1 MLGPVEQK
9 LTRVVKTNGAAHLTL
24 IDPDSQSP
32 EKAGEIAEAAY
43 SGNTDAIMVGG
54 SVGATGI
61 LLEDTVREIKKRADL
76 PVILFPSSAA
86 GLCKSADAV
95 FFMSLLNSRDTNY
108 LIGNQALGAPLVMRY
123 GLEPIPMAYLI
134 LEPGGTVGWVGDAKK
149 LPRDKP
155 EITTA
160 YALAGRYFGM
170 RLVYLEAGSGAD
182 KPVPAKIV
190 KMVKSALGD
199 VLLIVGG
206 GIGNGKTASKLV
218 TAGAD
223 LIVTGTAVERS
234 EDVRSFVQ
242 EITEAIKKQ

>member
-1 MLGPVEQK
+1 MIGSVEQE
-9 LTRVVKTNGAAHLTL
+9 LTRVVKTDGAAHLTL

-43 SGNTDAIMVGG
+43 DGGTDAIMVGG

-61 LLEDTVREIKKRADL
+61 LLEETVKEIKKRAEL
-76 PVILFPSSAA
+76 PVILFPSSSA

-95 FFMSLLNSRDTNY
+95 FFMSLLNSRDNSY
-108 LIGNQALGAPLVMRY
+108 LIGNQALGAPLVMKY
-123 GLEPIPMAYLI
+123 ELEPIPMAYLI

-149 LPRDKP
+149 FPRDKP
-155 EITTA
+155 EITMA

-170 RLVYLEAGSGAD
+170 RFVYLEAGSGAD
-182 KPVPAKIV
+182 KPVPTEIV
-190 KMVKSALGD
+190 SKVKSALGD
-199 VLLIVGG
+199 VLLVVGG

-234 EDVRSFVQ
+234 KDVRSFVQ
-242 EITEAIKKQ
+242 EIAEAIKGQ